1 MDNTEQNTGSFKK
14 KKLDTKEISH
24 NKQET
29 TEKRNYKIWT
39 AMTANAE
46 TSRYNAK
53 LVHLKKERELKNTGK
68 EQQTIN

>member
-1 MDNTEQNTGSFKK
+1 
-14 KKLDTKEISH
+14 
-24 NKQET
+24 
-29 TEKRNYKIWT
+29 
-39 AMTANAE
+39 MTANAE